1 MAQTSLLNHFQII
14 GELSVSE
21 YFQGPPFPA
30 GAPSPPTLAWVV
42 GLGLSLALWY
52 GVPLRLTPFP
62 HDS

>member
-1 MAQTSLLNHFQII
+1 MAQPSLLNHTQNM
-14 GELSVSE
+14 GELSTAE
-21 YFQGPPFPA
+21 YVDDPPFPA
-30 GAPSPPTLAWVV
+30 GAPSPPILAWVV